1 MSLLLLMIASL
12 PSSSSSLL
20 HREFSITSSAAAF
33 QHQLYHHHR
42 RCSTAAA
49 TRRRSIINT
58 RGNNNNDNNS
68 VAGIHLYH
76 PSRRRR
82 RIDDDTSC
90 SLFPITTATST
101 TSLFLTSQNDNNDDD
116 MSNDNIEAADE
127 SNEQDLQQ
135 EMKMQQDDDD
145 SNSNN
150 NNKQQNNNLLQLIN
164 PFNAGQKLRSKL
176 DSAFDLASAISAT
189 KTPLVDRLS
198 PERRSIYYNYYVD
211 DLMLGLSNT
220 GGDATTSSSSS
231 ATATAS
237 SSTYLQQSTQQQLIN
252 NNDQDNRPEV
262 LIIGATGSLGRI
274 ITKRLLLE
282 NNVRVR
288 VLVRDLYSSTL
299 NKLGVGVTY
308 CQGDLHNMESLEYAV
323 TDVDKII
330 FCAGNNNSGDDD
342 DGGVGRYPTAPTVT
356 TTADDDDE
364 EESWDKLESILQSRR
379 HQAELVDSIGLRN
392 LLHAYL
398 NVRHSDYGPSQ
409 AAKRTLFKF
418 RKRPADFG
426 LFGIDDGSVDGISSG
441 NGKDDEEEQDD
452 GVVSRSDDDY
462 YDNHY
467 DNADDYYEKKAT
479 PTAKA
484 AAVVASLSQCDWT
497 KNKFGHGVFTG
508 KVGRYGE
515 AALASARLR
524 SRDDPNQGIDL
535 SVSGFAGLVCRL
547 CSDGGVYEAF
557 VRTEAFERLGV
568 EYVCEFKTASK
579 SPSSATS
586 ENKSRDKFSTV
597 RLEFRDFL
605 PRIRPQFSTKEDEED
620 SREALSRGI
629 IPKFV
634 GKDIRQI
641 GFRFR
646 GESNP
651 LSWSGGFTRFY
662 LALDFIKVYRGQPEP
677 EFIYLS
683 DARIPPVVN
692 DGMVKHDI
700 KRLITNPMEDSDDV
714 IRILDDKEVQKVT
727 RDKTDRSSEET
738 YFKYMGEEM
747 IKQSGLSYTIIRVAG
762 YNERQPGTDSSTV
775 RLQKMNKDIVPVSR
789 ADLAQVVAS
798 AILEPNAANLVL
810 YMTKSQ
816 TRGVK
821 DGYLWEKFARLR
833 DKSNTQ

>member
-1 MSLLLLMIASL
+1 
-12 PSSSSSLL
+12 
-20 HREFSITSSAAAF
+20 
-33 QHQLYHHHR
+33 
-42 RCSTAAA
+42 
-49 TRRRSIINT
+49 
-58 RGNNNNDNNS
+58 
-68 VAGIHLYH
+68 
-76 PSRRRR
+76 
-82 RIDDDTSC
+82 
-90 SLFPITTATST
+90 
-101 TSLFLTSQNDNNDDD
+101 
-116 MSNDNIEAADE
+116 
-127 SNEQDLQQ
+127 
-135 EMKMQQDDDD
+135 MQ
-145 SNSNN
+145 
-150 NNKQQNNNLLQLIN
+150 
-164 PFNAGQKLRSKL
+164 
-176 DSAFDLASAISAT
+176 
-189 KTPLVDRLS
+189 
-198 PERRSIYYNYYVD
+198 
-211 DLMLGLSNT
+211 
-220 GGDATTSSSSS
+220 
-231 ATATAS
+231 
-237 SSTYLQQSTQQQLIN
+237 
-252 NNDQDNRPEV
+252 
-262 LIIGATGSLGRI
+262 
-274 ITKRLLLE
+274 
-282 NNVRVR
+282 
-288 VLVRDLYSSTL
+288 
-299 NKLGVGVTY
+299 
-308 CQGDLHNMESLEYAV
+308 
-323 TDVDKII
+323 
-330 FCAGNNNSGDDD
+330 
-342 DGGVGRYPTAPTVT
+342 
-356 TTADDDDE
+356 
-364 EESWDKLESILQSRR
+364 W
-379 HQAELVDSIGLRN
+379 
-392 LLHAYL
+392 
-398 NVRHSDYGPSQ
+398 
-409 AAKRTLFKF
+409 
-418 RKRPADFG
+418 
-426 LFGIDDGSVDGISSG
+426 
-441 NGKDDEEEQDD
+441 
-452 GVVSRSDDDY
+452 
-462 YDNHY
+462 
-467 DNADDYYEKKAT
+467 
-479 PTAKA
+479 
-484 AAVVASLSQCDWT
+484 
-497 KNKFGHGVFTG
+497 G

-641 GFRFR
+641 GFRYR